1 MLLTLFNWEG
11 HQAARNGEEDGEGGK
26 KGGAE
31 RRDGIQDRGR
41 VGALETRFPLCVS
54 SRGCS
59 FCWGSIVVGPGGRLA
74 GGGSASS

>member
-1 MLLTLFNWEG
+1 MGKEG
-11 HQAARNGEEDGEGGK
+11 KRGVQKGEMGYRTE
-26 KGGAE
+26 AE
-31 RRDGIQDRGR
+31 W
-41 VGALETRFPLCVS
+41 GALETRFPLCVS